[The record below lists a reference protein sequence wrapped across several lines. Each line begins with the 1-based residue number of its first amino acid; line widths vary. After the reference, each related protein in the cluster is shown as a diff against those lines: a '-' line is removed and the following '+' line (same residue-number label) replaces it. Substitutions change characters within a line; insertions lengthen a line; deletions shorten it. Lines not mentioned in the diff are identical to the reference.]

1 MSTATVGPLS
11 SSPQP
16 FRTRMFDVKGKTSS
30 RLLVSTLPRGES
42 VPESQKQERV
52 QHDPVVLWRMKR
64 PGMRSHTVISP
75 RSDGALVVWFVNGRP
90 LGYRDFHDW
99 TSAIRWSDQ
108 LRKQNWS
115 VGWRD

>member
-1 MSTATVGPLS
+1 MRRSSTY
-11 SSPQP
+11 
-16 FRTRMFDVKGKTSS
+16 KGETGS

-90 LGYRDFHDW
+90 LGYRDFKDW

-115 VGWRD
+115 VGWRHD